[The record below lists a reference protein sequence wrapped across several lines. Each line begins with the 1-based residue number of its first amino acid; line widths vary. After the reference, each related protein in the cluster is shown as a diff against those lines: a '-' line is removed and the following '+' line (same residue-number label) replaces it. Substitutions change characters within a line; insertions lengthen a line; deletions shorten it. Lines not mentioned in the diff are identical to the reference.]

1 MVQNNI
7 TIEFHAT
14 AGAFFRSDHL
24 ITVDDLDRVFN
35 LYLPFIG
42 ATSYALYHLL
52 VNELPFTKDSL
63 KRQDHNFIIDSL
75 NISLPNFVKCRRRLE
90 AAGLIR
96 TVYEQDARGE
106 VYGYRILTPLSADK
120 FFKEQL
126 LSGLLYKF
134 VGEERYLT
142 LENRYDVQGQEKLI
156 GTDISARFLQVFQ
169 HQNDLSIPT
178 TPLVYQE
185 ATLQIDENDFKFDD
199 FAAMIRGA
207 NLTEIKKHRNFLVAM
222 HMTYGVD
229 EVTLAG
235 FVNQSVTLDTH
246 EINEQEIQRL
256 LRTQVTRKVAIET
269 VKQQSEPIKPQDT
282 MPEIKNTEARALI
295 EIASTTNAQDFL
307 GYVKVTLKNGLVL
320 KNERD
325 LVDYLIAQSAL
336 SMSVVNILVHYVLIG
351 LQNDSLKA
359 ALVTTIADSW
369 TQNRVDSPE
378 KALIQIQQRQKANQA
393 RQEKRFSRSQK
404 SEKTAPKFVK
414 ANANSPQTKTKVEIS
429 ANNDETSAALA
440 KLKNIKTKN

>member
-1 MVQNNI
+1 MAQNDV

-14 AGAFFRSDHL
+14 AGAFFKSDHL
-24 ITVDDLDRVFN
+24 ISADDLERVFN

-52 VNELPFTKDSL
+52 VNELPFTQDHV

-96 TVYEQDARGE
+96 TVYEQDALGE

-142 LENRYDVQGQEKLI
+142 LENRYDVQGQAKLL

-169 HQNDLSIPT
+169 HQNDLSMPT

-185 ATLQIDENDFKFDD
+185 ATINIDENNFKFDD
-199 FAAMIRGA
+199 FSAMIRG
-207 NLTEIKKHRNFLVAM
+207 TKTSDIQKHRNFLVAM

-229 EVTLAG
+229 EITLAG

-246 EINEQEIQRL
+246 EINEQEVQRL
-256 LRTQVTRKVAIET
+256 LRKRVTRKVAPET
-269 VKQQSEPIKPQDT
+269 VSQQTELTQSQVDV
-282 MPEIKNTEARALI
+282 PEIKNTEARALI

-307 GYVKVTLKNGLVL
+307 GYVKTTLKNGLVL

-336 SMSVVNILVHYVLIG
+336 SMAVVNILVHYVLIG

-393 RQEKRFSRSQK
+393 RQEKRFSRGQK
-404 SEKTAPKFVK
+404 SEKTTPKFIKSADNTPKPTVK
-414 ANANSPQTKTKVEIS
+414 ISPE
-429 ANNDETSAALA
+429 NGETAAVLA